1 MTCQQKQQ
9 IYNLLKTAAD
19 SVLGF
24 RVKSFDTTPVFYDD
38 PLPAP
43 QNLQEQTDLHEP
55 SLAAPLEA
63 PPAASSDHS
72 SLDFST
78 VHSSLEDSIC
88 NLKNQISACSRC
100 ALAKTRNNT
109 VPGTGSLKPVVLVV
123 GEGPGFEED
132 RQGLPFVGPAGQL
145 LDKMLAAISLSRI
158 SNTYIANIVKC
169 RPPQNRDPYP
179 EEAEACSS
187 FLQAQ
192 IALLKPKAILCVGS
206 VAAKNL
212 LKTEAG
218 VSRLRGNFYQYHN
231 IPVAVTYHPSALLRS
246 QDLKRPAWEDLKQF
260 RLKLLE
266 LCPDYESSCQPYVSH

>member
-9 IYNLLKTAAD
+9 IYDLLKTAAD

-24 RVKSFDTTPVFYDD
+24 KTKSFDPAPVFYDD
-38 PLPAP
+38 PAPDSQTVQDTREHELTSKPSPAP
-43 QNLQEQTDLHEP
+43 G
-55 SLAAPLEA
+55 AAPLYDDLA
-63 PPAASSDHS
+63 TGSV
-72 SLDFST
+72 ST
-78 VHSSLEDSIC
+78 ADSIK
-88 NLKNQISACSRC
+88 NLEKQIAVCSRC
-100 ALAKTRNNT
+100 VLAKTRNNT

-132 RQGLPFVGPAGQL
+132 RQALPFVGPAGQL
-145 LDKMLAAISLSRI
+145 LDKMLAAINLSRS

-218 VSRLRGNFYQYHN
+218 VSRLRRNFYQYQN

-246 QDLKRPAWEDLKQF
+246 ADLKRPAWEDLKQF

-266 LCPDYESSCQPYVSH
+266 LCPNYEDSYKPYVRQ

>member
-55 SLAAPLEA
+55 SPAAPLEA
-63 PPAASSDHS
+63 PPATSSDHS

-100 ALAKTRNNT
+100 PLAKTRHNT
-109 VPGTGSLKPVVLVV
+109 VPGTGVSSPFVLVI

-132 RQGLPFVGPAGQL
+132 MQGLPFVGPAGQL
-145 LDKMLAAISLSRI
+145 LDKMLAAINLSRI
-158 SNTYIANIVKC
+158 SNVYIANIVKC
-169 RPPQNRDPYP
+169 RPPQNRNPYP
-179 EEAEACSS
+179 EEADACSS

-192 IALLKPKAILCVGS
+192 IALLKPKAILCVGT

-212 LKTEAG
+212 LKTEFG
-218 VSRLRGNFYQYHN
+218 VTKLRGQFFEYQN
-231 IPVAVTYHPSALLRS
+231 IPVCVTYHPSALLRDNS
-246 QDLKRPAWEDLKQF
+246 LKRLAWEDLKF
-260 RLKLLE
+260 FKTKLLE
-266 LCPDYESSCQPYVSH
+266 LNPGYESQYIPYVKQ